1 MAIHLVHL
9 IGQAF
14 LGDLQS
20 ISGFRQNT
28 TTKYRTVQYSQNW
41 MYRTG
46 DYRNPPSFGIASP
59 IPEIFA
65 GCIGILP
72 ISLFGIES

>member
-1 MAIHLVHL
+1 MMAIHLVHL

-46 DYRNPPSFGIASP
+46 DYRNPPYIV
-59 IPEIFA
+59 IRNRIVKNLYV
-65 GCIGILP
+65 IR
-72 ISLFGIES
+72 